1 MKSIRRMTWR
11 VRAMLN
17 GKGADAEMD
26 RELAAHLLLLEDE
39 MKHKGATPD
48 EARRLARIRLGGVE
62 QVRIMHR
69 EERGLPFVESLAAD
83 VRFGWRQL
91 IKHKVTTAAAVLSLG
106 LAMGSCVAAFRLVDA
121 LFLRPLPIA
130 HADRLYVLSRQIIL
144 PTGAPRNDD
153 HWAYPDFVR
162 MREVSK
168 KDADL
173 IAVSYTQRYD
183 LTYKTDEKMEKAY
196 VQYVSGW
203 MFSSFGLQP
212 TVGRLLTPEDDR
224 TPGAHPYAVI
234 SYDYWSRRFGKD
246 AKVIGQTFHLGEQ
259 VFEIVGV
266 GPKEFTGIEPGTA
279 TEIFLPTMMHPWV
292 TREDASWFRTLVL
305 VAPGTAMEQ
314 LRAKMDAVSRGFERE
329 QSKGWTGMPPEQVAM
344 ILAAKLLIEPATA
357 GVSELQG
364 DYRDAMAW
372 LGVLVF
378 LVLLIACSNVAN
390 LMTALATS
398 RAREMALRVAIGAGR
413 LRLMQMVLVES
424 AILGLIAAGLGSVF
438 AWWAAPMVVHLIS
451 PASNPARLAL
461 PADVRVLM
469 VGLLLTLA
477 IILLFGL
484 APALRTSAT
493 QPTTVLKGGE
503 EPRAKRR
510 SMYALVAA
518 QTAFCFLVLF
528 LAGLFAATFHRLSSQ
543 PMGFDAKGLLLLE
556 TESPHGQTPE
566 AWAQMGEQLRAMP
579 GVTDVAES
587 GWPLLSTG
595 SWNGSISVNGAP
607 PSMTLGYFLTVSPG
621 WIDTMK
627 MRLLEGRAIAAT
639 DTFPGEAVVNERFA
653 KVFFQGQDPLGKT
666 FEKTTD
672 GRTQKLL
679 CRVVGVVADTPYRY
693 LREETLPAAFVP
705 YREVD
710 DKGVVGKESNGTF
723 LVRTTVPDPMVMAE
737 EMRRKVAAF
746 GAGFRVSN
754 VETQQELIDNQTV
767 RERLLAMLGAF
778 FAGVGLLLAAVG
790 LYGVL
795 HYSVM
800 QREREI
806 GVRIALGATAG
817 NIARMVS
824 ARVCAMV
831 MLGAAVGLTLGLAS
845 ERSVASLLYGVK
857 GTEMSM
863 MTLPGAVLLLAVALA
878 AAPAVMRAIRIDPT
892 VMLRSEQ

>member
-1 MKSIRRMTWR
+1 MSIRRMVQR
-11 VRAMLN
+11 VRALWS
-17 GKGADAEMD
+17 GERADAEME
-26 RELAAHLLLLEDE
+26 RELAAHLRLLEDE
-39 MKHKGATPD
+39 MMRGGATPD

-62 QVRIMHR
+62 QVRIRHR
-69 EERGLPFVESLAAD
+69 EERGLPWVESLAAD
-83 VRFGWRQL
+83 VCFGWRQL
-91 IKHKVTTAAAVLSLG
+91 RKHKVTTAAAVLSLG

-130 HADRLYVLSRQIIL
+130 HADRMYVLWRQVIDQ
-144 PTGAPRNDD
+144 TGAPHSDD

-162 MREVSK
+162 MREVAK

-173 IAVSYTQRYD
+173 IAVSFTQLYD
-183 LTYKTDEKMEKAY
+183 LTYQTDEEMEKAY

-212 TVGRLLTPEDDR
+212 TRGRLLTEEDDR

-234 SYDYWSRRFGKD
+234 SYDYWSRRFAQD
-246 AKVIGQTFHLGEQ
+246 PKVIGRTFHLGEQ

-266 GPKEFTGIEPGTA
+266 APKGFTGVEPGTA

-292 TREDASWFRTLVL
+292 TRKDASWFRTLAL
-305 VAPGTAMEQ
+305 IAPRTAMEP
-314 LRAKMDAVSRGFERE
+314 LRAKMDAVSRGFETE
-329 QSKGWTGMPPEQVAM
+329 QSKGWTGMPPQQIAM
-344 ILAAKLLIEPATA
+344 ILAAKLRMEPATA
-357 GVSELQG
+357 GVSELQD

-372 LGVLVF
+372 LGVLVC

-424 AILGLIAAGLGSVF
+424 AMLGLMAAGLGSVF
-438 AWWAAPMVVHLIS
+438 AWWAAPMVVRLIS
-451 PASNPARLAL
+451 PASHPAQLAL
-461 PADVRVLM
+461 PGDVRVFM

-477 IILLFGL
+477 VILLFGL

-493 QPTTVLKGGE
+493 QPTMALKGGE
-503 EPRAKRR
+503 EPQAKRR

-518 QTAFCFLVLF
+518 QTAFCFFVLF
-528 LAGLFAATFHRLSSQ
+528 LAGLFATTFHRLSSQ
-543 PMGFDAKGLLLLE
+543 PMGFDAQGLLLLE
-556 TESPHGQTPE
+556 TESPHGQIPE
-566 AWAQMGEQLRAMP
+566 AWAQLGEQLRVMP

-595 SWNGSISVNGAP
+595 SWNGSISVSGAA

-621 WIDTMK
+621 WIGTMK
-627 MRLLEGRAIAAT
+627 MHLLEGRAIAAT

-653 KVFFQGQDPLGKT
+653 KDFFPGQNPLGKT
-666 FEKTTD
+666 FEKTT
-672 GRTQKLL
+672 GGGAQKQL

-693 LREETLPAAFVP
+693 LREDILPAAFVP

-710 DKGVVGKESNGTF
+710 DKGIVGKESNETF
-723 LVRTTVPDPMVMAE
+723 LVRTTARDPMAMAE
-737 EMRRKVAAF
+737 EMRRKVAAA

-778 FAGVGLLLAAVG
+778 FAGVALLLAAVG

-817 NIARMVS
+817 NIAQIVS
-824 ARVCAMV
+824 ARVSAMV
-831 MLGAAVGLTLGLAS
+831 LVGAAVGLMLGLAS
-845 ERSVASLLYGVK
+845 ERFVASLLYGVK

-863 MTLPGAVLLLAVALA
+863 MTLPAVVLLLAAALA
-878 AAPAVMRAIRIDPT
+878 AAPAVMRAVRIDPA
-892 VMLRSEQ
+892 VMLRSE

>member
-1 MKSIRRMTWR
+1 MKSIRRMMWQ
-11 VRAMLN
+11 VRAIFS
-17 GKGADAEMD
+17 GERADAEME

-39 MKHKGATPD
+39 MMRKGATPD
-48 EARRLARIRLGGVE
+48 EARRLARIKLGGVE

-91 IKHKVTTAAAVLSLG
+91 MKRKVTTAAAVLSLG

-130 HADRLYVLSRQIIL
+130 HAERLYVLSRQVIDQA
-144 PTGAPRNDD
+144 GAPHNSDS
-153 HWAYPDFVR
+153 WAYPDFVR
-162 MREVSK
+162 MRDVSK

-173 IAVSYTQRYD
+173 IAVSFTERYD
-183 LTYKTDEKMEKAY
+183 LTYKTDEEMEKAY

-212 TVGRLLTPEDDR
+212 ALGRLLTQEDDR

-234 SYDYWSRRFGKD
+234 SYDYWSRRFGQD
-246 AKVIGQTFHLGEQ
+246 PKVIGRTFHLGEQ

-279 TEIFLPTMMHPWV
+279 TEIFLPTMMHRWV
-292 TREDASWFRTLVL
+292 TRDDASWHRTLAL
-305 VAPGTAMEQ
+305 VAPGTAMEP
-314 LRAKMDAVSRGFERE
+314 LRAKLDAVSRGFETER
-329 QSKGWTGMPPEQVAM
+329 SKGWTGMPPQQIAM
-344 ILAAKLLIEPATA
+344 ILAAKLLMEPATA
-357 GVSELQG
+357 GVSALQD
-364 DYRDAMAW
+364 DYRHAMAW

-378 LVLLIACSNVAN
+378 LVLLIACGNVAN
-390 LMTALATS
+390 LMTALAAS

-413 LRLMQMVLVES
+413 LRLMQMVMVES
-424 AILGLIAAGLGSVF
+424 AMLGLMAAGLGSVF
-438 AWWAAPMVVHLIS
+438 AWWAAPMVVRLIS

-469 VGLLLTLA
+469 VGLLLILA
-477 IILLFGL
+477 VILLFGL
-484 APALRTSAT
+484 APALRASAM
-493 QPTTVLKGGE
+493 QPTMALKGGE
-503 EPRAKRR
+503 EPQAKRR

-528 LAGLFAATFHRLSSQ
+528 LAGLFAVTFHRLSSQ
-543 PMGFDAKGLLLLE
+543 PMGFEAKGLLLLE
-556 TESPHGQTPE
+556 TQSPHGQTPE

-595 SWNGSISVNGAP
+595 SWNGSISVNGGP

-627 MRLLEGRAIAAT
+627 MHLLEGRAIAAT
-639 DTFPGEAVVNERFA
+639 DTFPGEAVVNERFV
-653 KVFFQGQDPLGKT
+653 KDFFQGQDPLGKT
-666 FEKTTD
+666 FEKTD
-672 GRTQKLL
+672 GGAQKLL

-710 DKGVVGKESNGTF
+710 DKGIVGKQSDGTF
-723 LVRTTVPDPMVMAE
+723 LVRTTASDPMAMAA
-737 EMRRKVAAF
+737 EMRRKVAAA

-778 FAGVGLLLAAVG
+778 FAGVALLLAAVG

-817 NIARMVS
+817 NIAQIVS
-824 ARVCAMV
+824 ARVFAMV
-831 MLGAAVGLTLGLAS
+831 LLGAAVGLTLGLAS
-845 ERSVASLLYGVK
+845 ERFVASLLYGVK

-863 MTLPGAVLLLAVALA
+863 MTLPAVVLLLAVALA
-878 AAPAVMRAIRIDPT
+878 AAPAVMRAIRIDPA
-892 VMLRSEQ
+892 VMLRSE